1 MESNVYNLT
10 NPQKSIWFTE
20 QFYKGT
26 PIENITGCVIVL
38 EKLNLKA
45 LQKAIN
51 LFVKSNDSFRLK
63 FTVKDDKPLQYLSSF
78 SEFEIENVMVNTDED
93 IKDIENKMSNTPFE
107 VLDNLLF

>member
-51 LFVKSNDSFRLK
+51 LFVKSNDIYLLSLNLK
-63 FTVKDDKPLQYLSSF
+63 L
-78 SEFEIENVMVNTDED
+78 
-93 IKDIENKMSNTPFE
+93 KM
-107 VLDNLLF
+107 LW

>member
-38 EKLNLKA
+38 EKLMN
-45 LQKAIN
+45 I
-51 LFVKSNDSFRLK
+51 
-63 FTVKDDKPLQYLSSF
+63 
-78 SEFEIENVMVNTDED
+78 
-93 IKDIENKMSNTPFE
+93 IKYRR
-107 VLDNLLF
+107 